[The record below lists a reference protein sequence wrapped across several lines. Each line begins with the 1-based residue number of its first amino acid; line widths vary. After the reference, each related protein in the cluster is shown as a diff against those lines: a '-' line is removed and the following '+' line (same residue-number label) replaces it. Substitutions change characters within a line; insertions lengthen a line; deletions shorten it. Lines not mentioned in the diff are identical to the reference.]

1 MRRDL
6 SSLSLAAAVPLSRS
20 SWEKPMPKARSKGGH
35 LSPIAG
41 TTVPPAARSTTPA
54 ARLGAFLR
62 RQHPV
67 KTAIAVEA
75 TCGVREEA
83 IKKVLA
89 GRSVPS
95 FESLG
100 RLLAAYGPELLV
112 ETMDNPPE
120 WLRAAAAKRAP
131 RKDGEDS

>member
-1 MRRDL
+1 MRN
-6 SSLSLAAAVPLSRS
+6 
-20 SWEKPMPKARSKGGH
+20 ARANRGQ
-35 LSPIAG
+35 LSPNRG
-41 TTVPPAARSTTPA
+41 TVVPATPA
-54 ARLGAFLR
+54 TATPATRLGAFLR

-75 TCGVREEA
+75 ACGVREEA
-83 IKKVLA
+83 IRKVLA

-120 WLRAAAAKRAP
+120 WLRAAAADARHGHERAP
-131 RKDGEDS
+131 RRDGDGT

>member
-1 MRRDL
+1 M
-6 SSLSLAAAVPLSRS
+6 S
-20 SWEKPMPKARSKGGH
+20 KARPNRGH

-41 TTVPPAARSTTPA
+41 TIVPPASRSAILASTPA

-120 WLRAAAAKRAP
+120 WLRNAAGLHAAAARRAP
-131 RKDGEDS
+131 SRDGEDQ